1 MGQDLIRH
9 VRYESLRGL
18 KTIDIHERVRD
29 LAGGHPLGIHGDD
42 LLIDVRNVFL
52 PLLDDFRLKRGL
64 AVLRNVD
71 SHRTVAG
78 VDSLFLVAVT
88 VVIHLGF
95 HHLLDG
101 ATEQVFESIMDIFGS
116 LNVVFL
122 KVKLSYSPLCYSM
135 QEYAW

>member
-1 MGQDLIRH
+1 M
-9 VRYESLRGL
+9 
-18 KTIDIHERVRD
+18 TIDIHERVGG
-29 LAGGHPLGIHGDD
+29 LTGGHPLGIYGDD

-64 AVLRNVD
+64 AVLRDVD

-88 VVIHLGF
+88 VVVGVEALEFFISEVLIHLGF

-101 ATEQVFESIMDIFGS
+101 AAEQVFESIMDILGS

-122 KVKLSYSPLCYSM
+122 
-135 QEYAW
+135 

>member
-29 LAGGHPLGIHGDD
+29 LAGGYPLGIHGDD

-64 AVLRNVD
+64 AVLRDVD

-122 KVKLSYSPLCYSM
+122 
-135 QEYAW
+135 